1 MRRNN
6 STVFSQL
13 THKEI
18 TVKKLFV
25 ILLAAMAVT
34 AQAQT
39 INGAGATF
47 PAPLYA
53 KWAEGYNR
61 ETGVKLNYQS
71 IGSGAG
77 IKQIENKTVTFGASD
92 MPLKDDKLTSL
103 GATQFPT
110 AIGGV
115 VPVINLKEVKP
126 GEMRLTGKV
135 IADIFL
141 GKITK
146 WNDPAIVQLNPN
158 IKLPDQQIVVV
169 RRADGSGT
177 TFLLTN
183 YLSKVSSEF
192 KDAIGEGTT
201 VNWKVGA
208 GGKGNEGVAQMVRQL
223 PGALGYVEYA
233 YVKQTKMNW
242 VQMQNKDGQWVEP
255 DDLTFKAAA
264 SNTKWDQSFYQILTE
279 QPGKNSWPVTGATFI
294 IMYLKNEK
302 PQDAQEVI
310 KFFRW
315 AFAKGSKMAEDLDY
329 VPLPDN
335 VVKLVEKELV
345 KIK

>member
-1 MRRNN
+1 MN
-6 STVFSQL
+6 
-13 THKEI
+13 
-18 TVKKLFV
+18 KLFA
-25 ILLAAMAVT
+25 ILLAAVSFT
-34 AQAQT
+34 VHAQTT

-47 PAPLYA
+47 PAPLYS
-53 KWAEGYNR
+53 KWAEAYNK
-61 ETGVKLNYQS
+61 ETGIRLNYQS
-71 IGSGAG
+71 IGSGGG
-77 IKQIENKTVTFGASD
+77 IRQIEAKTVTFGASD
-92 MPLKDDKLTSL
+92 MPLKDDKLASL

-115 VPVINLKEVKP
+115 VPIINMKDIKP
-126 GEMRLTGKV
+126 GELKLTGTV
-135 IADIFL
+135 IADIYL
-141 GKITK
+141 GKIKK
-146 WNDPAIVQLNPN
+146 WNDTAITKLNPSL
-158 IKLPDQQIVVV
+158 KLPDQDIMVV

-177 TFLLTN
+177 TFLWTN
-183 YLSKVSSEF
+183 YLSKVSNEF
-192 KDAIGEGTT
+192 KETIGEGTA

-242 VQMQNKDGQWVEP
+242 VQMQNRDGQWVAP

-264 SNTKWDQSFYQILTE
+264 ANATWDKTFFQVLTD
-279 QPGKNSWPVTGATFI
+279 QPGKTSWPVTGATFI
-294 IMYLKNEK
+294 IMYLKNDK
-302 PQDAQEVI
+302 PQEAQEAL

-315 AFAKGSKMAEDLDY
+315 AFKNGDKMAEDLDY

-335 VVKLVEKELV
+335 VVALVEKEIS

>member
-1 MRRNN
+1 MN
-6 STVFSQL
+6 
-13 THKEI
+13 
-18 TVKKLFV
+18 KLFAT
-25 ILLAAMAVT
+25 LLMAVAFT
-34 AQAQT
+34 AQAQTT

-47 PAPLYA
+47 PAPLYS
-53 KWAEGYNR
+53 KWAEAYNK
-61 ETGVKLNYQS
+61 ETGIRLNYQS

-77 IKQIENKTVTFGASD
+77 IRQIESKTVTFGASD
-92 MPLKDDKLTSL
+92 MPLKDDKLASL
-103 GATQFPT
+103 AATQFPT

-126 GEMRLTGKV
+126 GELKLTGTV
-135 IADIFL
+135 LADIYL
-141 GKITK
+141 GKIK
-146 WNDPAIVQLNPN
+146 NWNDPAIAKLNPSL
-158 IKLPDQQIVVV
+158 KLPDQQIMVV

-177 TFLLTN
+177 TFLWTN

-192 KDAIGEGTT
+192 KESIGEGTA

-223 PGALGYVEYA
+223 SGSIGYVEYA

-242 VQMQNKDGQWVEP
+242 AQMQNRDGQWVAP

-264 SNTKWDQSFYQILTE
+264 ANATWEKSFFQVLTD
-279 QPGKNSWPVTGATFI
+279 QPGKTSWPVTGATFI
-294 IMYLKNEK
+294 IMYLNNGDKAK
-302 PQDAQEVI
+302 DAQEAI

-315 AFAKGSKMAEDLDY
+315 AFAKGDKMAEDLDY

-335 VVKLVEKELV
+335 VVALVEKEML

>member
-1 MRRNN
+1 MN
-6 STVFSQL
+6 
-13 THKEI
+13 
-18 TVKKLFV
+18 KLLAT
-25 ILLAAMAVT
+25 LLAAVT
-34 AQAQT
+34 FTAHAQT

-53 KWAEGYNR
+53 KWAEAYNK
-61 ETGVKLNYQS
+61 ETSIRLNYQS

-92 MPLKDDKLTSL
+92 MPLKDDKLASL

-115 VPVINLKEVKP
+115 VPVINLKDVKP
-126 GEMRLTGKV
+126 GELKLTGAV
-135 IADIFL
+135 IADIYL

-146 WNDPAIVQLNPN
+146 WNDPAIVKLNPAS
-158 IKLPDQQIVVV
+158 KLSDQQIMVV

-177 TFLLTN
+177 TFLWTN

-192 KDAIGEGTT
+192 KSSIGEGTA

-223 PGALGYVEYA
+223 PGSLGYVEYA

-242 VQMQNKDGQWVEP
+242 VQMQNKDGQWVAP
-255 DDLTFKAAA
+255 DDSTFKAAA
-264 SNTKWDQSFYQILTE
+264 ANATWDKSFYQILTE
-279 QPGKNSWPVTGATFI
+279 QPGKQSWPITGATFI
-294 IMYLKNEK
+294 IMYLKNDK
-302 PQDAQEVI
+302 PQEAQEAI
-310 KFFRW
+310 KFFKW
-315 AFAKGSKMAEDLDY
+315 AFAKGDKMAEDLDY

-335 VVKLVEKELV
+335 VVALVEKEIN

>member
-1 MRRNN
+1 MN
-6 STVFSQL
+6 
-13 THKEI
+13 
-18 TVKKLFV
+18 KLFA
-25 ILLAAMAVT
+25 IFLAVFTVT
-34 AQAQT
+34 STQAQT

-47 PAPLYA
+47 PAPLYS
-53 KWAEGYNR
+53 KWAEAYNK
-61 ETGVKLNYQS
+61 ETGIRLNYQS
-71 IGSGAG
+71 IGSSAG
-77 IKQIENKTVTFGASD
+77 IRQIEAKTVTFGASD
-92 MPLKDDKLTSL
+92 MPLKDDKLASL

-115 VPVINLKEVKP
+115 VPVINLKDIKP
-126 GEMRLTGKV
+126 GELKLTGA
-135 IADIFL
+135 IIGDIFL
-141 GKITK
+141 GKVKK
-146 WNDPAIVQLNPN
+146 WNDPVITKLNPSL
-158 IKLPDQQIVVV
+158 KLPDQDIMVV

-183 YLSKVSSEF
+183 YLSKVNNEF
-192 KDAIGEGTT
+192 KEVIGEGTA

-242 VQMQNKDGQWVEP
+242 VQMQNREGQWVAP

-264 SNTKWDQSFYQILTE
+264 ANATWDKTFFQVLTD
-279 QPGKNSWPVTGATFI
+279 QPGKTAWPITGATFI
-294 IMYLKNEK
+294 IMYLNNGERAK
-302 PQDAQEVI
+302 DAQEAI
-310 KFFRW
+310 KFFKW
-315 AFAKGSKMAEDLDY
+315 AYKNGDKMAEDLDY

-335 VVKLVEKELV
+335 VVALVEKEIS

>member
-1 MRRNN
+1 MNKI
-6 STVFSQL
+6 FA
-13 THKEI
+13 
-18 TVKKLFV
+18 
-25 ILLAAMAVT
+25 ILLAAVT
-34 AQAQT
+34 FTAHAQT

-53 KWAEGYNR
+53 KWADVYNK
-61 ETGVKLNYQS
+61 ETGIRLNYQS

-77 IKQIENKTVTFGASD
+77 IKQIENKTVVFGASD
-92 MPLKDDKLTSL
+92 MPLKDDKLASL

-115 VPVINLKEVKP
+115 VPVINLKEAKP
-126 GEMRLTGKV
+126 GELKLTGNV
-135 IADIFL
+135 LADIFL
-141 GKITK
+141 GKIKK
-146 WNDPAIVQLNPN
+146 WDDPAITKLNPS
-158 IKLPDQQIVVV
+158 IKLPNQDITVV

-177 TFLLTN
+177 TFLWTN

-192 KDAIGEGTT
+192 KEAIGEGTS

-223 PGALGYVEYA
+223 PGTLGYVEYA

-242 VQMQNKDGQWVEP
+242 VQMQNKEGQWVAP

-264 SNTKWDQSFYQILTE
+264 ANTKWDQSFYQILTE
-279 QPGKNSWPVTGATFI
+279 QSGKNSWPVTGATFI

-302 PQDAQEVI
+302 QQEAQEAI

-315 AFAKGSKMAEDLDY
+315 AFSKGSKMAEDLDY
-329 VPLPDN
+329 VPLPEN
-335 VVKLVEKELV
+335 VVKLVEKEIS

>member
-1 MRRNN
+1 M
-6 STVFSQL
+6 T
-13 THKEI
+13 
-18 TVKKLFV
+18 
-25 ILLAAMAVT
+25 LLATLGIVAT
-34 AQAQT
+34 AQAQS

-47 PAPLYA
+47 PAPLYS
-53 KWAEGYNR
+53 KWAEAYNK
-61 ETGVKLNYQS
+61 ETGIKVNYQS
-71 IGSGAG
+71 VGSGAG
-77 IKQIENKTVTFGASD
+77 IRQIEGKTVTFGASD

-126 GEMRLTGKV
+126 GELKLTGVV

-141 GKITK
+141 GKIKK
-146 WNDPAIVQLNPN
+146 WNDPAITKLNPSL
-158 IKLPDQQIVVV
+158 KLPDQDIMVV

-177 TFLLTN
+177 TFIWTN
-183 YLSKVSSEF
+183 YLSKVSLEF
-192 KDAIGEGTT
+192 KEAIGEGTA

-208 GGKGNEGVAQMVRQL
+208 GGKGNEGVAAMVRQL

-242 VQMQNKDGQWVEP
+242 VQMQNRDGQWVAP

-264 SNTKWDQSFYQILTE
+264 ANATWDKTFYQILTD
-279 QPGKNSWPVTGATFI
+279 QPGKTSWPATGATFI
-294 IMYLKNEK
+294 IMYLNNGSK
-302 PQDAQEVI
+302 AQEAQDVL
-310 KFFRW
+310 KFFNW
-315 AFAKGSKMAEDLDY
+315 AFDKGDKMAEDLDY

-335 VVKLVEKELV
+335 VVALVRKEMA

>member
-1 MRRNN
+1 MN
-6 STVFSQL
+6 
-13 THKEI
+13 
-18 TVKKLFV
+18 KLFA
-25 ILLAAMAVT
+25 ILIAFVGIT
-34 AQAQT
+34 AHAQT

-47 PAPLYA
+47 PAPLYS
-53 KWAEGYNR
+53 KWAEAYNK
-61 ETGVKLNYQS
+61 ETGVRLNYQS

-77 IKQIENKTVTFGASD
+77 IRQIENKTVTFGASD
-92 MPLKDDKLTSL
+92 MPLKDDKLASL
-103 GATQFPT
+103 GAIQFPT

-126 GEMRLTGKV
+126 GELKLTGV
-135 IADIFL
+135 VLADIYL
-141 GKITK
+141 GKIK
-146 WNDPAIVQLNPN
+146 NWNDPAIAKLNPSL
-158 IKLPDQQIVVV
+158 KLPDQQIMVV

-177 TFLLTN
+177 TFLWTN
-183 YLSKVSSEF
+183 YLSKVNQEF
-192 KDAIGEGTT
+192 KETIGEGTA

-242 VQMQNKDGQWVEP
+242 VQMQNRDGQWVAP

-264 SNTKWDQSFYQILTE
+264 ANATWEKTFFQVLTE
-279 QPGKNSWPVTGATFI
+279 QPGKTSWPVTGATFV
-294 IMYLKNEK
+294 IMYLNNGNNSK
-302 PQDAQEVI
+302 DAQEAL

-315 AFAKGSKMAEDLDY
+315 AFAKGDKMAEDLDY
-329 VPLPDN
+329 VPLPN
-335 VVKLVEKELV
+335 SVVALVEKEMN

>member
-1 MRRNN
+1 MN
-6 STVFSQL
+6 
-13 THKEI
+13 
-18 TVKKLFV
+18 KLFV
-25 ILLAAMAVT
+25 TLLATIGIIVT

-53 KWAEGYNR
+53 KWADAYNK
-61 ETGVKLNYQS
+61 ETGIRLNYQS
-71 IGSGAG
+71 VGSGAG
-77 IKQIENKTVTFGASD
+77 IRQIEAKTVAFGASD
-92 MPLKDDKLTSL
+92 MPLKDDKLQSL

-110 AIGGV
+110 VIGGV
-115 VPVINLKEVKP
+115 VPVVNLKDVKP
-126 GEMRLTGKV
+126 GELKLTGTV

-141 GKITK
+141 GKIKK
-146 WNDPAIVQLNPN
+146 WDDSAIVKLNPTL
-158 IKLPDQQIVVV
+158 KLPNQDIMVV

-183 YLSKVSSEF
+183 YLSKVNSEF
-192 KDAIGEGTT
+192 KETIGEGTA

-208 GGKGNEGVAQMVRQL
+208 GGKGNEGVSALVRQL

-233 YVKQTKMNW
+233 YVKQTNMNW
-242 VQMQNKDGQWVEP
+242 VQMQNKDGNWVNP

-264 SNTKWDQSFYQILTE
+264 ANTKWEQSFYQILTE
-279 QPGKNSWPVTGATFI
+279 QPGKNSWPITGATFI
-294 IMYLKNEK
+294 IMYLNNGDKAK
-302 PQDAQEVI
+302 DALEAV

-315 AFAKGSKMAEDLDY
+315 AYAKGDKMAEELDY

-335 VVKLVEKELV
+335 VVALVEKEIS

>member
-1 MRRNN
+1 
-6 STVFSQL
+6 
-13 THKEI
+13 
-18 TVKKLFV
+18 VKKLFV
-25 ILLAAMAVT
+25 TLLAAMSVVVS

-47 PAPLYA
+47 PAPLYS
-53 KWAEGYNR
+53 KWAEAYNK
-61 ETGVKLNYQS
+61 ETGIRLNYQS

-77 IKQIENKTVTFGASD
+77 IRQIESKTVTFGASD
-92 MPLKDDKLTSL
+92 MPLKDDKLASL

-126 GEMRLTGKV
+126 GELKLTGTV

-141 GKITK
+141 GKIKK
-146 WNDPAIVQLNPN
+146 WNDPAITKLNPSL
-158 IKLPDQQIVVV
+158 KLPDQDIMVV

-177 TFLLTN
+177 TFLWTN
-183 YLSKVSSEF
+183 YLSKVNSEF
-192 KDAIGEGTT
+192 KETIGEGTA
-201 VNWKVGA
+201 VNWRVGA

-242 VQMQNKDGQWVEP
+242 VQMQNKDGQWVAP

-264 SNTKWDQSFYQILTE
+264 ANATWEKTFFQVLTE
-279 QPGKNSWPVTGATFI
+279 QPGKNSWPVTGATYI
-294 IMYLKNEK
+294 IMYLKNDK
-302 PQDAQEVI
+302 AQEAQEAV

-315 AFAKGSKMAEDLDY
+315 AFAKGDKMAEDLDY

-335 VVKLVEKELV
+335 VVALVEKEMA